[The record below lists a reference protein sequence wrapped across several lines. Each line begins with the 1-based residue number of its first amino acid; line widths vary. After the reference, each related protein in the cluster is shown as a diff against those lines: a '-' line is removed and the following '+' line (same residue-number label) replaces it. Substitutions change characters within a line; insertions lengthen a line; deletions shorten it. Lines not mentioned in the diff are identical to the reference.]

1 MVPIRSWR
9 LAIAT
14 SIPLMASFVILFV
27 VISCQQKSFHHTC
40 LVEPMTSPRTFVQSM
55 LESMASSTKP
65 QTTTLSPRIMYSPCG
80 VSELSSGSSWGRI
93 TRSTVS
99 LRTRL
104 VTWSQDTSVPTN
116 VRPSTVMMQIF
127 SASIVSCLSRPLQ
140 VRCVLTVHVLVE
152 RHGGGR
158 LPKRVCAWLQSFF
171 LDRCTQGIEK
181 RSSYAMRRKQI

>member
-1 MVPIRSWR
+1 MCPNGSDPISK

-14 SIPLMASFVILFV
+14 SSSLWPVYLLLIRRFSLPARRS
-27 VISCQQKSFHHTC
+27 HHTC
-40 LVEPMTSPRTFVQSM
+40 LVEPITSPRTFVQSM
-55 LESMASSTKP
+55 LESMASSTNP

-127 SASIVSCLSRPLQ
+127 SVDAVSYLL
-140 VRCVLTVHVLVE
+140 
-152 RHGGGR
+152 
-158 LPKRVCAWLQSFF
+158 
-171 LDRCTQGIEK
+171 
-181 RSSYAMRRKQI
+181 